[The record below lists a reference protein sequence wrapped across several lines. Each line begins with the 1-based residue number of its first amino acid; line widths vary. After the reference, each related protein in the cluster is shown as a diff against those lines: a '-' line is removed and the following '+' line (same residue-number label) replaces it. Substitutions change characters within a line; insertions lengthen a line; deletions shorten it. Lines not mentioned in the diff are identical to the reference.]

1 MVIQRIGFACKY
13 MDPDQTQ
20 KKKILEEI
28 QRPLN
33 TRSTTVQWLN
43 RQTREVAEQR
53 LWDIMVH
60 NIQSYYNLIEY
71 VGGLPHGLRMVRL
84 GSDVLPVYTQR
95 DWAYFWQQADV
106 IAYAETHFAKVGEL
120 ARTLDVRLS
129 MHPGQFTVLASDN
142 ADIVDRSIEEFE
154 YHTDVIR
161 YMGYGKSFQDFKCNV
176 HISGRNGPAGIKAS
190 LKRLSQE
197 ARNVITIENDEN
209 KWGIE
214 HSLELA
220 DDLALVLDVHHHW
233 CREGEYIQPTDDRF
247 KRIVDSW
254 RGVRPAMHYSYS
266 RDTAL
271 PEGFAH
277 DSMLHFPDL
286 LEAGHKKGKL
296 RAHSDYYPNQ
306 LVNDWALS
314 FLPYTDIM
322 LESKKKNLAMIELY
336 KYYKGTGYELPSENV
351 QPQQADAREL
361 VYG

>member
-95 DWAYFWQQADV
+95 DWAYYWQQADV
-106 IAYAETHFAKVGEL
+106 RNYCETYFAKVGEL

-161 YMGYGKSFQDFKCNV
+161 YMGYGRHFQDFKCNV
-176 HISGRNGPAGIKAS
+176 HISGRNGPAGIKAA
-190 LKRLSQE
+190 LQRLSRE
-197 ARNVITIENDEN
+197 ARNCITIENDEN
-209 KWGIE
+209 KWGIAD
-214 HSLELA
+214 SLELEK
-220 DDLALVLDVHHHW
+220 DLALVLDIHHHW
-233 CREGEYIQPTDDRF
+233 CREAEYISPTDDRV
-247 KRIVDSW
+247 KRVIDSW
-254 RGVRPAMHYSYS
+254 CGVRPTMHYSVS
-266 RDTAL
+266 RQPYIEDHPIDVLPDFNAL
-271 PEGFAH
+271 IEQGY
-277 DSMLHFPDL
+277 
-286 LEAGHKKGKL
+286 KKAKL
-296 RAHSDYYPNQ
+296 RAHSNTMWNTA
-306 LVNDWALS
+306 VNEWAGG
-314 FLPYTDIM
+314 FRNEFDIM
-322 LESKKKNLAMIELY
+322 VEAKSKNLASIPFEEA
-336 KYYKGTGYELPSENV
+336 T
-351 QPQQADAREL
+351 R
-361 VYG
+361 